1 MSFCPLSTFN
11 ASFDYRYDWGSESEA
26 RVRLGINNFTDER
39 APLADVRFS
48 YFSDMHR
55 DLGVNYYL
63 DVKLDF

>member
-1 MSFCPLSTFN
+1 MTTYN
-11 ASFDYRYDWGSESEA
+11 ASVDYRFSLMDAEDL
-26 RVRLGINNFTDER
+26 RVRFGVNNITDER

-63 DVKLDF
+63 DLRLEF